1 MINQKEYNDKK
12 LIWKYW
18 IQFAVLGKVKFFVL
32 SDLHPKFWNCIE
44 IFQSGILATN
54 RMFPMNVAIIK
65 LKLIQLLGKETRKL
79 SFYMIQLPSA
89 HSYEFPLEFTNY
101 DR

>member
-1 MINQKEYNDKK
+1 
-12 LIWKYW
+12 
-18 IQFAVLGKVKFFVL
+18 
-32 SDLHPKFWNCIE
+32 
-44 IFQSGILATN
+44 
-54 RMFPMNVAIIK
+54 MFPMNVAIIK
-65 LKLIQLLGKETRKL
+65 LKLIQLFGKETRKL